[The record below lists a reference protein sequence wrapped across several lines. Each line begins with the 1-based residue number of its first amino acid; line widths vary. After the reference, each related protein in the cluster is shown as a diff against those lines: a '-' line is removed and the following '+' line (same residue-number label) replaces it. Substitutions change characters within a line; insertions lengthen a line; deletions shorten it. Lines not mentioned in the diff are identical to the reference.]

1 MERRLRR
8 KCSPPWNAGSLTGGR
23 AEGVYTVQSSGV
35 QANVHL
41 DFSTSR
47 DHPIIVANAS
57 TSIIAVGGQIGYI
70 YDPKYHT
77 SDGSVNAYGALRGIN
92 ISNDNGD
99 SVADFGVQAYYGAGA
114 EVGVRVNLSKL
125 YEEIFHKRED
135 TNKKEDIK
143 RRVNEITD
151 KRRN

>member
-1 MERRLRR
+1 MR
-8 KCSPPWNAGSLTGGR
+8 
-23 AEGVYTVQSSGV
+23 
-35 QANVHL
+35 
-41 DFSTSR
+41 
-47 DHPIIVANAS
+47 
-57 TSIIAVGGQIGYI
+57 
-70 YDPKYHT
+70 
-77 SDGSVNAYGALRGIN
+77 
-92 ISNDNGD
+92 
-99 SVADFGVQAYYGAGA
+99 VQAYYGAGA

>member
-1 MERRLRR
+1 MKSNYKKLGDFIQQVKKR
-8 KCSPPWNAGSLTGGR
+8 NNDNSLT
-23 AEGVYTVQSSGV
+23 VD
-35 QANVHL
+35 N
-41 DFSTSR
+41 
-47 DHPIIVANAS
+47 
-57 TSIIAVGGQIGYI
+57 
-70 YDPKYHT
+70 
-77 SDGSVNAYGALRGIN
+77 LRGIN

-143 RRVNEITD
+143 RCVCNLID
-151 KRRN
+151 LI